1 MKKYKKIFLIMI
13 FIMLMLGVTHSKAVQ
28 TTVTNMNLTDQEKH
42 IIENPLLG
50 PGNYGYGDSQRIITS
65 QILYDANTNVFCRE
79 HDMSIRK

>member
-1 MKKYKKIFLIMI
+1 MKNCKKIFLIMI

-50 PGNYGYGDSQRIITS
+50 VDNYGYGDSQRIITS

-79 HDMSIRK
+79 HNMSIRK